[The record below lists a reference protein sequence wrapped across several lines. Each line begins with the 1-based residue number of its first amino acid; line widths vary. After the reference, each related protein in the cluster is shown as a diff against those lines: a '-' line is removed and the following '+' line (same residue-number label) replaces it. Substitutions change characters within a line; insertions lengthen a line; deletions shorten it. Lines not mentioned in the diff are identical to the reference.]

1 MQAFAKVFDSSLLF
15 NRQTVS
21 CYCYLE
27 LVVHFFRGWWLEC
40 DERSHLLKSPAN
52 KKMEGNKKQAVSTA
66 QMLKGLRRGYL
77 NEA

>member
-40 DERSHLLKSPAN
+40 SLKKPMAIMVPSVVFLSALLPQK
-52 KKMEGNKKQAVSTA
+52 EG
-66 QMLKGLRRGYL
+66 LL
-77 NEA
+77 